1 MDELVLLHAFPLDAW
16 MWDVPGA
23 LTPSLRGSGEPDL
36 ETVAGNVLTAMDDAG
51 LDRVVLG
58 GCSMGG
64 YVAMALLRIAP
75 ERVKGLVLVDTLHTA
90 DTPEAAANRHA
101 MADRV
106 ERDGVGKWLADAM
119 LPNLLGPNASG
130 QAREITTTMILD
142 QEPADVAWWQR
153 AMAKRPD
160 STDVLSR
167 TDVPALV
174 IVGELDGLTP
184 PQTAREMANTLR
196 HSTFVEMEGV
206 AHLPPVEQ
214 PKLFADQLETWLRNA
229 VR

>member
-1 MDELVLLHAFPLDAW
+1 MDDLVLLHAFPLDAR

-36 ETVAGNVLTAMDDAG
+36 DTVAAQVLGVLDERN

-64 YVAMALLRIAP
+64 YVAMALLRRAP
-75 ERVKGLVLVDTLHTA
+75 DRVKGLVFVDTKHTA

-106 ERDGVGKWLADAM
+106 EREGVGEWLADAM
-119 LPNLLGPNASG
+119 LPNLLGPDASDT
-130 QAREITTTMILD
+130 ARASVRTMILD
-142 QEPADVAWWQR
+142 QQAEDVAWWQR

-160 STDVLSR
+160 STDVLESLN
-167 TDVPALV
+167 VPSLV
-174 IVGELDGLTP
+174 LVGEHDKLTP
-184 PQTAREMANTLR
+184 PDVAAKLAVTLM
-196 HSTFVEMEGV
+196 HSTSERIENSG
-206 AHLPPVEQ
+206 HLPPVEQ
-214 PKLFADQLETWLRNA
+214 PDEFRFRLERWREQTGI
-229 VR
+229 